1 MFLLY
6 SSYLQNFKKFK
17 DQLLSLHTNVNIK
30 LCIKNKFI
38 DQIVKYLIWTKFDI
52 HTKNIKNMKYNG

>member
-6 SSYLQNFKKFK
+6 SLYFQNFKKFK

-38 DQIVKYLIWTKFDI
+38 DQIVKYLIWMKFNI
-52 HTKNIKNMKYNG
+52 HTKNIKNMKCNS

>member
-6 SSYLQNFKKFK
+6 SLYFQNFKKFK
-17 DQLLSLHTNVNIK
+17 DQLLSHHTNVNIK

-38 DQIVKYLIWTKFDI
+38 NRIVKYLIWTKFDMHI
-52 HTKNIKNMKYNG
+52 QNIKNMKCNS